1 MKIITVNH
9 RFTGNLSKRTRTDEI
24 VIHHQAGNPVPA
36 ATMHQ
41 WHLGRGWIG
50 IGYHYVIQPDGTIET
65 GRPIDTVGAHA
76 GAGVNGR
83 SIGVCFAG
91 NMDQRPP
98 TELQVQAF
106 YDLYRQVIKPRYGKL
121 KITGHREHMSTS
133 CPGRHMPMDRIERE
147 ADGMTPKLR
156 VDGRTIVAPVKND
169 GGRIYVLMEG
179 ENNRRNWVQI
189 RALADLLGLKLEWT
203 QATQTADM
211 KTR

>member
-91 NMDQRPP
+91 NVDIKPP
-98 TELQVQAF
+98 TEQQIQSF
-106 YDLYRQVIKPRYGKL
+106 YALYRHAIKPRYGKL
-121 KITGHREHMSTS
+121 PISGHNQHMSTT
-133 CPGRHMPMDRIERE
+133 CPGRHMPMERMSRE
-147 ADGMTPKLR
+147 MDGDEFTVLVNGKR
-156 VDGRTIVAPVKND
+156 VDAPIKNENGRLYILLD
-169 GGRIYVLMEG
+169 GVPGQRHWIQL
-179 ENNRRNWVQI
+179 
-189 RALADLLGLKLEWT
+189 RAFADLLGAKLQWVE
-203 QATQTADM
+203 ATKTAIL
-211 KTR
+211 TIR